1 MKVDKLVPEIYYKE
15 SRDFSYVGR
24 LFEVLFNYLKTNVD
38 LVGESLI
45 FPINEEAS
53 SSIIE
58 LLSTSLGFESK
69 HKYQNKDLI
78 YLCSVFAY
86 LLRNKGNKHSI
97 EDAITTLL
105 RSQSINDSFDISAD
119 EDEDYKYVIYVPKQ
133 LNDIVLLED
142 IYEYILPT
150 GWNYTIRTKASG
162 GGSNFYTSKI
172 NMDDI
177 IGIETMTGTSL
188 GQVGGHFDVS
198 TPTNIVN
205 DYNTIDV
212 EQEMWITEYI
222 NLSCSAPFTPVKGDV
237 YFSVENG
244 KGALKKYNG
253 NSWEIVIENIP
264 STQPEESNIGDRYY
278 KSVNSDSTLY
288 EIYKCAH
295 INVNPTNRSM
305 IYTSVVPGKTE
316 EE

>member
-1 MKVDKLVPEIYYKE
+1 MKVDKLVPEIYYRE

-24 LFEVLFNYLKTNVD
+24 LFETLFNYLKTNVD

-45 FPINEEAS
+45 FPVNEEAS

-105 RSQSINDSFDISAD
+105 RSQNINDSFDISAD

-150 GWNYTIRTKASG
+150 GWNYTIRTKASS
-162 GGSNFYTSKI
+162 GGSSFYTSKI

-177 IGIETMTGTSL
+177 IGVETMIGTSL

-198 TPTNIVN
+198 TPNDLVN

-222 NLSCSAPFTPVKGDV
+222 NLSSSAPFTPVKGDV
-237 YFSVENG
+237 YFLVENR
-244 KGALKKYNG
+244 KGTLKQYNG
-253 NSWEIVIENIP
+253 SSWENVIENIL
-264 STQPEESNIGDRYY
+264 STQPNEPNRGDRYY
-278 KSVNSDSTLY
+278 KSANSNNTLY
-288 EIYKCAH
+288 EIYKCVH
-295 INVNPTNRSM
+295 INVNPSNRSM
-305 IYTSVVPGKTE
+305 IYTSVVPGKTKE
-316 EE
+316 D